1 MNAFHIPELAK
12 RFTEYDMITTHTE
25 LPDFPA
31 SRTRLLCAFLEQR
44 LPGDSNGELY
54 ALAASL
60 VQMGIDTHEMVSVS
74 NDVKEKKAVRSRQLK
89 VLAGDYFSSG
99 FYQLLSQAGQIEMV
113 RQLSAAI
120 CEVNRLKMTF
130 YVRMKQLKLTAEE
143 YVHHAVQIR
152 TQLFEHFNRL
162 MEGVQHRLWPEI
174 LHGVARCEVLAGE
187 IARSDSTKDFRNSWG
202 YWLIM
207 QNGTRDERKHLESAE
222 HEENKLRPMLLKY
235 NIKGQLYSM
244 LEEQALL
251 VLDKAKQL
259 DSERLIQ
266 ELAHIGEPYLRM
278 VRQPKVLEER

>member
-12 RFTEYDMITTHTE
+12 RFTDYDMIQTHTE

-31 SRTRLLCAFLEQR
+31 SRTRLLCAFLEQH
-44 LPGDSNGELY
+44 PQADKNGELY
-54 ALAASL
+54 ALATSL

-99 FYQLLSQAGQIEMV
+99 FYQLLSQAGQIDMV

-130 YVRMKQLKLTAEE
+130 YVRMKQLKLSAEDYIHTA
-143 YVHHAVQIR
+143 VKIR

-162 MEGVQHRLWPEI
+162 MDGVQHRLWPEI
-174 LHGVARCEVLAGE
+174 LYGIAQCEVLAVE
-187 IARSDSTKDFRNSWG
+187 IIRSDNTKEFRGSWG
-202 YWLIM
+202 YWLIL
-207 QNGTRDERKHLESAE
+207 QNGTRDERKHLESPE
-222 HEENKLRPMLLKY
+222 HEEGKLRPMLLKY

-244 LEEQALL
+244 LEEQVQL

-259 DSERLIQ
+259 DSEKLMQ
-266 ELAHIGEPYLRM
+266 ELVHIGEPFLSM